1 MLEEKPKEKLFGNG
15 ILKFMIKSN
24 LNDCFKDLTCLKGV
38 RMISSWNVSIRN
50 CDVPILAEMKKKIV
64 TNKSDMKINI
74 QDVGSKSLRRFQV
87 GGVLSGYLENQ

>member
-1 MLEEKPKEKLFGNG
+1 
-15 ILKFMIKSN
+15 MIKLN
-24 LNDCFKDLTCLKGV
+24 LKDYFKDLTCLIGE
-38 RMISSWNVSIRN
+38 RMISTWNVSIRN

-87 GGVLSGYLENQ
+87 GGVLAGYLENQ

>member
-1 MLEEKPKEKLFGNG
+1 
-15 ILKFMIKSN
+15 MIKLN
-24 LNDCFKDLTCLKGV
+24 TNDCFKDLTCLNGE

-64 TNKSDMKINI
+64 TNKSDKKISI

-87 GGVLSGYLENQ
+87 GAVSAGYLENQYRGTYTDPGAQIATVPRP